1 MLSVIVIAK
10 NEEER
15 IKACLESVKWAD
27 EIIVA
32 DNESTD
38 STLEVAKKYT
48 DKILTFKGQDF
59 AALRNEAIK
68 KASGEWVLF
77 VDADE
82 RVLQPLKEEIKE
94 IIQNTDKSAFAVSR
108 RNIVFGE
115 EQKYGPFWPDW
126 VIRLFKKSDFET
138 WVGKVHEYGKFKG
151 DLGYTKNSF
160 LHLTHRNVDQIM
172 LKSLDW
178 SKIDAKLRLEAGHP
192 KMTGWR
198 FLRILISEVFNQG
211 IKRKGFF
218 SGTIGVMDS
227 LLQVFSMVLTY
238 IRLWEAQQEKP
249 REEIYKDLD
258 ARLIED
264 NFKA

>member
-1 MLSVIVIAK
+1 MLSIIVIAK

-27 EIIVA
+27 EIIIA

-38 STLEVAKKYT
+38 STLEIAKKYT
-48 DKILTFKGQDF
+48 DKILTFRGQDF
-59 AALRNEAIK
+59 ADLRNEAMK
-68 KASGEWVLF
+68 EALGEWVLF

-82 RVLQPLKEEIKE
+82 RVLQSLKEEIEDLVK
-94 IIQNTDKSAFAVSR
+94 NTDKSAFAVSR
-108 RNIVFGE
+108 RNIIFGI
-115 EQKYGPFWPDW
+115 EQRNGPFWPDW
-126 VIRLFKKSDFET
+126 VIRLFKVSDFET
-138 WVGKVHEYGKFKG
+138 WVGEVHEYGKFKG
-151 DLGYTKNSF
+151 GLGYTKNSF
-160 LHLTHRNVDQIM
+160 LHLTHRNVDQIV

-198 FLRILISEVFNQG
+198 FIRILISEIFNQG
-211 IKRKGFF
+211 IKRKGFL
-218 SGTIGVMDS
+218 SGTVGVMDS

-238 IRLWEAQQEKP
+238 IRLWEAQQEKT
-249 REEIYKDLD
+249 REQIYKDLD
-258 ARLIED
+258 ARLIEN